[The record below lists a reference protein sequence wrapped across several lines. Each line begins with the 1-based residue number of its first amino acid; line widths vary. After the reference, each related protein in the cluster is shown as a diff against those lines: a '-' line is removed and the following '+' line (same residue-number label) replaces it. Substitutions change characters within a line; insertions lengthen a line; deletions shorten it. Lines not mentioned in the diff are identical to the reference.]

1 MQRLLLCL
9 LMLVSGSVL
18 AQPAQ
23 RPQNIDWIYLATNQA
38 NGYRVYRWKI
48 FIVVDAG
55 AQLGRFAVISPEII
69 AESVRTAP
77 NPADKTT
84 AYYTIV
90 PAENIDELSYNLR
103 FSKGFKI
110 NCETNIILEDENIF
124 AKPFALNQ
132 ATQLHQTAAN
142 LACVALDV
150 NAEGNRDG
158 TE

>member
-1 MQRLLLCL
+1 MKKLLLCL
-9 LMLVSGSVL
+9 LMLVSGLAL

-23 RPQNIDWIYLATNQA
+23 RRQNGELEYLATNQA
-38 NGYRVYRWKI
+38 NGYKVYRWKI

-69 AESVRTAP
+69 AESVRTAQ
-77 NPADKTT
+77 NPTEKIT

-90 PAENIDELSYNLR
+90 PAKNIDELSYNLH
-103 FSKGFKI
+103 FSNGFKI

-124 AKPFALNQ
+124 AKPFALSQ

-150 NAEGNRDG
+150 NAEGNMDG

>member
-1 MQRLLLCL
+1 MKRLLLCL
-9 LMLVSGSVL
+9 LMLVSGLAL
-18 AQPAQ
+18 AQPVQ
-23 RPQNIDWIYLATNQA
+23 RRQNGDLEYLATNQA
-38 NGYRVYRWKI
+38 NGYKVYRWEI

-69 AESVRTAP
+69 AESVRTAQ
-77 NPADKTT
+77 NQTEKIT

-90 PAENIDELSYNLR
+90 PAKNIDELSYNLR

-124 AKPFALNQ
+124 AKPFTLSQ

>member
-1 MQRLLLCL
+1 MKRLLLCL
-9 LMLVSGSVL
+9 LMLVSGLAL
-18 AQPAQ
+18 AQPVQ
-23 RPQNIDWIYLATNQA
+23 RRQNGDLEYLATNQA
-38 NGYRVYRWKI
+38 NGYKVYRWEI

-69 AESVRTAP
+69 AEGVRTAQ
-77 NPADKTT
+77 NPTEKIT

-90 PAENIDELSYNLR
+90 PAKNIDELSYNLR

-124 AKPFALNQ
+124 AKHFTINQ

-150 NAEGNRDG
+150 NAEGNMDG

>member
-1 MQRLLLCL
+1 MKRLLLCL
-9 LMLVSGSVL
+9 LMLVSGLAL
-18 AQPAQ
+18 AQPVQ
-23 RPQNIDWIYLATNQA
+23 RRQNGDLEYLATNQA
-38 NGYRVYRWKI
+38 NGYKVYRWEI

-69 AESVRTAP
+69 AESVRTAQ
-77 NPADKTT
+77 NQTEKIT

-90 PAENIDELSYNLR
+90 PAKNIDELSYNLR

-124 AKPFALNQ
+124 AKPFTLSQ

-150 NAEGNRDG
+150 NAEGNMDG

>member
-1 MQRLLLCL
+1 MKRLLLCL
-9 LMLVSGSVL
+9 LMLVSGLAL
-18 AQPAQ
+18 AQPVQ
-23 RPQNIDWIYLATNQA
+23 RRQNGELEYLATNQA
-38 NGYRVYRWKI
+38 NGYKVYRWKI

-55 AQLGRFAVISPEII
+55 TQLGRFAVISPEII

-77 NPADKTT
+77 NPTEKIT

-90 PAENIDELSYNLR
+90 PAKNIDELSYNLH

-124 AKPFALNQ
+124 AKPFALSQ

-142 LACVALDV
+142 LACVALEV
-150 NAEGNRDG
+150 NKDG
-158 TE
+158 ME